1 MKRTLALLAVV
12 MLLISAASCA
22 FASPVLS
29 DNFLE
34 ETWVDGPI
42 ALDVDGVSVE
52 AFVWNMTRSDNGGID
67 DKVVDALG
75 NVSVFGGFG
84 FQPNVAGTYSGTTL
98 KIPLVAASA
107 AKLPQSYSVGIAQQ
121 VLVPVLDENNEI
133 IDYKYDN
140 FVQVFTAA
148 SASCEVKT
156 ENPEVAILTLVL
168 PQEYVIKGYTDES
181 SYDSAIYWVYL
192 IEGGSTPDTPDT
204 PDTPAAPTVD
214 IDGFVG
220 QTEVTVSTEPEIKE
234 GELEYLPLDATRA
247 DEVAGVLEFYGVAE
261 LTEYKTISV
270 LTAIEV
276 SGVVSGVAADVTFSD
291 PCTVKAVLN
300 PGITVPEGAE
310 LRVFLP
316 PYGGDPADTPAANA
330 LTASVM
336 PAETTAAS
344 APDLLDFPAEYD
356 AETSTVTFTTEG
368 EVTIPGDGDMVSI
381 PVIIAAVTK
390 PAPAPSESGGSGG
403 GGCSAG
409 FGALALLAVVPLFA
423 GRKK

>member
-42 ALDVDGVSVE
+42 ALNVDGVSVG
-52 AFVWNMTRSDNGGID
+52 AGVWNMTRSDNGGIA

-75 NVSVFGGFG
+75 DVSVFGGFG

-98 KIPLVAASA
+98 KIPLVAEGA

-148 SASCEVKT
+148 SVSCEVKT
-156 ENPEVAILTLVL
+156 DNPEVAVLTLVL

-204 PDTPAAPTVD
+204 PDTPVAPTVVT
-214 IDGFVG
+214 DGYEA
-220 QTEVTVSTEPEIKE
+220 QAEVTATTEPEVEE
-234 GELEYLPLDATRA
+234 GVLEYLPLDATRA
-247 DEVAGVLEFYGVAE
+247 DEVADALDYCGVAE
-261 LTEYKTISV
+261 LTQYKTISV

-276 SGVVSGVAADVTFSD
+276 RGLGADVKFSE
-291 PCTVKAVLN
+291 PYTVTAVLT
-300 PGITVPEGAE
+300 PGITVPEGAK
-310 LRVFLP
+310 LRVFVP
-316 PYGGDPADTPAANA
+316 QFGDAPAANA

-336 PAETTAAS
+336 PAESGAAS

-356 AETSTVTFTTEG
+356 AETRTVTFTTEG
-368 EVTIPGDGDMVSI
+368 EVTIPMGGT
-381 PVIIAAVTK
+381 PVTVAAVTK
-390 PAPAPSESGGSGG
+390 SAPAPSGGSGG
-403 GGCSAG
+403 GCSAG
-409 FGALALLAVVPLFA
+409 WGALALLAVVPLFA
-423 GRKK
+423 RRKK

>member
-34 ETWVDGPI
+34 ETWVVVDGPI

-52 AFVWNMTRSDNGGID
+52 ARAWNMTRSDNGGIA

-75 NVSVFGGFG
+75 DVSVFGGFG
-84 FQPNVAGTYSGTTL
+84 FQPNVVGTYSGTTL
-98 KIPLVAASA
+98 KIPLVAAGA

-156 ENPEVAILTLVL
+156 ENPEVAVLTLVL

-214 IDGFVG
+214 TDGYEA
-220 QTEVTVSTEPEIKE
+220 QEEVTVTTEPEIKE
-234 GELEYLPLDATRA
+234 GELEYAPLDITLA
-247 DEVAGVLEFYGVAE
+247 DRVARELEFCGVAE
-261 LTEYKTISV
+261 MTEYKTISV
-270 LTAIEV
+270 LTAIHLTSV
-276 SGVVSGVAADVTFSD
+276 GADVTFSD
-291 PCTVKAVLN
+291 PYTVTAELN

-310 LRVFLP
+310 LRVFVP
-316 PYGGDPADTPAANA
+316 QYGGDPADTPAANA

-336 PAETTAAS
+336 PAETRAAS
-344 APDLLDFPAEYD
+344 APTLLDFPAQYN
-356 AETSTVTFTTEG
+356 AETRTVTFTTEG
-368 EVTIPGDGDMVSI
+368 EVTIPAGGT
-381 PVIIAAVTK
+381 PVTIAAVTK

-403 GGCSAG
+403 GCSAG
-409 FGALALLAVVPLFA
+409 FGALALLAVVPLLA
-423 GRKK
+423 HRKK

>member
-42 ALDVDGVSVE
+42 ALDVDGTSVE
-52 AFVWNMTRSDNGGID
+52 AGAWNMTRSDNGGIA

-75 NVSVFGGFG
+75 DVSVFGGFG
-84 FQPNVAGTYSGTTL
+84 FQPNVVGTYSGTTL

-121 VLVPVLDENNEI
+121 VLNEN
-133 IDYKYDN
+133 YDN

-156 ENPEVAILTLVL
+156 ENPEVAVLTLVL

-214 IDGFVG
+214 TDGYEA
-220 QTEVTVSTEPEIKE
+220 QAEVTATTEPQIAE
-234 GELEYLPLDATRA
+234 GVLEYAPLDITLADRVARELEYC
-247 DEVAGVLEFYGVAE
+247 GVAE

-276 SGVVSGVAADVTFSD
+276 SGVGADVTFSD
-291 PCTVKAVLN
+291 PCTVTAELN

-310 LRVFLP
+310 LRVLVP
-316 PYGGDPADTPAANA
+316 QYGDAPAANA

-336 PAETTAAS
+336 PAETASAS
-344 APDLLDFPAEYD
+344 APTLLDFPAEYD

-368 EVTIPGDGDMVSI
+368 EVTIPAVGT
-381 PVIIAAVTK
+381 PVTIAAVTK
-390 PAPAPSESGGSGG
+390 PAPAPSESGSGG

-423 GRKK
+423 RRKK

>member
-42 ALDVDGVSVE
+42 ALGVDGTSVE

-156 ENPEVAILTLVL
+156 ENPEVAVLTLVL

-204 PDTPAAPTVD
+204 PDTPVAPTVD
-214 IDGFVG
+214 MDGYVE
-220 QTEVTVSTEPEIKE
+220 QTEVTVSTEPQIEE
-234 GELEYLPLDATRA
+234 
-247 DEVAGVLEFYGVAE
+247 GVLGYGPAGISLEFLESLGVAE

-270 LTAIEV
+270 LTAIYLT
-276 SGVVSGVAADVTFSD
+276 GVDADVKFSE
-291 PCTVKAVLN
+291 PYTVTAVLN

-310 LRVFLP
+310 LRVLVPQF
-316 PYGGDPADTPAANA
+316 GDAPAANA

-336 PAETTAAS
+336 PAETRAAS
-344 APDLLDFPAEYD
+344 APTLLDFPAEYD

-368 EVTIPGDGDMVSI
+368 EVTIPAVGT
-381 PVIIAAVTK
+381 PVTIAAVTK

-403 GGCSAG
+403 GCSAG
-409 FGALALLAVVPLFA
+409 FGALALLAVVPLLA
-423 GRKK
+423 HRKK

>member
-42 ALDVDGVSVE
+42 ALDVDGVSVG
-52 AFVWNMTRSDNGGID
+52 AGVWNMTRSDNGGID

-75 NVSVFGGFG
+75 DVSVFGGFG
-84 FQPNVAGTYSGTTL
+84 FQPNVVGTYSGTTL
-98 KIPLVAASA
+98 KIPLVAAGA
-107 AKLPQSYSVGIAQQ
+107 AKLPQSYSVGIAEQ
-121 VLVPVLDENNEI
+121 VLNENYE
-133 IDYKYDN
+133 N
-140 FVQVFTAA
+140 FVQVFTAT
-148 SASCEVKT
+148 SVSCEVKT
-156 ENPEVAILTLVL
+156 ENPEVAVLTLVL

-181 SYDSAIYWVYL
+181 SSDSAIYWVYL

-204 PDTPAAPTVD
+204 PDTPVAPTVVTD
-214 IDGFVG
+214 SYEA
-220 QTEVTVSTEPEIKE
+220 QEEVTATTEPQIAE
-234 GELEYLPLDATRA
+234 GVLKYAPLDATCA

-276 SGVVSGVAADVTFSD
+276 SGVGAYVTFSD
-291 PCTVKAVLN
+291 PYTVTAELN

-310 LRVFLP
+310 LRVLVP
-316 PYGGDPADTPAANA
+316 QYGDAPAANA

-336 PAETTAAS
+336 PAETRAAS
-344 APDLLDFPAEYD
+344 APTLLDFPAQYN
-356 AETSTVTFTTEG
+356 AETRTVTFTTEG
-368 EVTIPGDGDMVSI
+368 EVTIPAGGT
-381 PVIIAAVTK
+381 PVTIAAVTK
-390 PAPAPSESGGSGG
+390 SAPAPSESGSGG

-409 FGALALLAVVPLFA
+409 FGALALLAAVPLFA
-423 GRKK
+423 RRKK

>member
-1 MKRTLALLAVV
+1 
-12 MLLISAASCA
+12 
-22 FASPVLS
+22 
-29 DNFLE
+29 
-34 ETWVDGPI
+34 
-42 ALDVDGVSVE
+42 
-52 AFVWNMTRSDNGGID
+52 MTRSDNGGID

-75 NVSVFGGFG
+75 DVSVFGGFG

-98 KIPLVAASA
+98 KIPLVAAGA

-156 ENPEVAILTLVL
+156 ENPEVAVLTLVL

-214 IDGFVG
+214 TDGYEA
-220 QTEVTVSTEPEIKE
+220 QAEVTATTEPQIAE
-234 GELEYLPLDATRA
+234 GVLEYAPLDITLADRVARELEYC
-247 DEVAGVLEFYGVAE
+247 GVAE
-261 LTEYKTISV
+261 LTQYKTISV

-276 SGVVSGVAADVTFSD
+276 SGVGADVTFSD
-291 PCTVKAVLN
+291 PYTVTAVLN

-310 LRVFLP
+310 LRVLVP
-316 PYGGDPADTPAANA
+316 QYGDTPAASA

-336 PAETTAAS
+336 PAEARAAS
-344 APDLLDFPAEYD
+344 APTLLDFPAQYN
-356 AETSTVTFTTEG
+356 AETRTVTFTTEG
-368 EVTIPGDGDMVSI
+368 EVTIPAGGT
-381 PVIIAAVTK
+381 PVTIAAVTK
-390 PAPAPSESGGSGG
+390 SAPAPSESGSGG

-409 FGALALLAVVPLFA
+409 FGALALLAVVPLLA
-423 GRKK
+423 RRKK

>member
-98 KIPLVAASA
+98 KIPLVAAGA

-133 IDYKYDN
+133 IDYKYDK

-148 SASCEVKT
+148 SVSCEVKT
-156 ENPEVAILTLVL
+156 ENPEVAVLTLVL

-181 SYDSAIYWVYL
+181 SYDSAIYWVYI

-204 PDTPAAPTVD
+204 PDTPVAPTVVT
-214 IDGFVG
+214 DGYEA
-220 QTEVTVSTEPEIKE
+220 QEEVTVTTEPEVEE
-234 GELEYLPLDATRA
+234 GVLEYLPLDATRA
-247 DEVAGVLEFYGVAE
+247 DEVADALDYCGVAK
-261 LTEYKTISV
+261 LTQYKTISV
-270 LTAIEV
+270 LTAIRL
-276 SGVVSGVAADVTFSD
+276 SGVGADVKLSE
-291 PCTVKAVLN
+291 PYTVTVVLN

-310 LRVFLP
+310 LRVFVP
-316 PYGGDPADTPAANA
+316 QYGGDPADTPAANA

-336 PAETTAAS
+336 PAESGAAS
-344 APDLLDFPAEYD
+344 APALLDFPAEYD

-368 EVTIPGDGDMVSI
+368 EVTIPMVGT
-381 PVIIAAVTK
+381 PVTVAAVTK
-390 PAPAPSESGGSGG
+390 PAPAPSGGSG

-423 GRKK
+423 RRKK

>member
-52 AFVWNMTRSDNGGID
+52 AIVWNMTRSDNGGID

-98 KIPLVAASA
+98 KIPLVAAGA

-168 PQEYVIKGYTDES
+168 PQEYTIKGKADENS
-181 SYDSAIYWVYL
+181 IGETYWVYL

-214 IDGFVG
+214 TDGYEA
-220 QTEVTVSTEPEIKE
+220 QAEVTATTEPQIAE
-234 GELEYLPLDATRA
+234 
-247 DEVAGVLEFYGVAE
+247 GVLEYAPLDITLADRVARELEFCGVAE
-261 LTEYKTISV
+261 LTQYKTISV

-276 SGVVSGVAADVTFSD
+276 RGLGADVKFSE
-291 PCTVKAVLN
+291 PYTVTAVLN

-310 LRVFLP
+310 LRVLVP
-316 PYGGDPADTPAANA
+316 QYGDTPAANA

-336 PAETTAAS
+336 PAESGAAS
-344 APDLLDFPAEYD
+344 APTLLDFPAEYD

-368 EVTIPGDGDMVSI
+368 EVTIPMVGT
-381 PVIIAAVTK
+381 PVTVAAVTK
-390 PAPAPSESGGSGG
+390 PAPAPSESGSGG

-409 FGALALLAVVPLFA
+409 FGALALLAAVPLFA
-423 GRKK
+423 RRKK

>member
-1 MKRTLALLAVV
+1 M
-12 MLLISAASCA
+12 
-22 FASPVLS
+22 
-29 DNFLE
+29 
-34 ETWVDGPI
+34 
-42 ALDVDGVSVE
+42 
-52 AFVWNMTRSDNGGID
+52 
-67 DKVVDALG
+67 
-75 NVSVFGGFG
+75 
-84 FQPNVAGTYSGTTL
+84 
-98 KIPLVAASA
+98 
-107 AKLPQSYSVGIAQQ
+107 
-121 VLVPVLDENNEI
+121 
-133 IDYKYDN
+133 
-140 FVQVFTAA
+140 
-148 SASCEVKT
+148 
-156 ENPEVAILTLVL
+156 L

-204 PDTPAAPTVD
+204 PDTPAVPTVD

-220 QTEVTVSTEPEIKE
+220 QTEVTVSTDPQIE
-234 GELEYLPLDATRA
+234 GMLLGYGP
-247 DEVAGVLEFYGVAE
+247 AGISLEFLESLGVTE
-261 LTEYKTISV
+261 MTEYKTISV
-270 LTAIEV
+270 LTAIHLASV
-276 SGVVSGVAADVTFSD
+276 GADVTFSD
-291 PCTVKAVLN
+291 PCTVTAVLN

>member
-29 DNFLE
+29 GNLLE

-42 ALDVDGVSVE
+42 ALDVDGASVG
-52 AFVWNMTRSDNGGID
+52 AGVWNMTRSNNGGIA

-75 NVSVFGGFG
+75 DVSVFGGFG
-84 FQPNVAGTYSGTTL
+84 FQPNVVGTYSGTTL
-98 KIPLVAASA
+98 KIPLVAEGA

-121 VLVPVLDENNEI
+121 VLNENYE
-133 IDYKYDN
+133 YEN

-148 SASCEVKT
+148 SVSCEVKT
-156 ENPEVAILTLVL
+156 DNPEVAVLTLVL

-204 PDTPAAPTVD
+204 PDTPVAPTVD
-214 IDGFVG
+214 MDGYVE
-220 QTEVTVSTEPEIKE
+220 QTEVTVSTEPQIEE
-234 GELEYLPLDATRA
+234 GELEYAPLDYGP
-247 DEVAGVLEFYGVAE
+247 AGISLEFLEALGV
-261 LTEYKTISV
+261 TEMTQYKTISV
-270 LTAIEV
+270 LTAIHLT
-276 SGVVSGVAADVTFSD
+276 GVDSDVTFSD
-291 PCTVKAVLN
+291 PCTVTAELN

-310 LRVFLP
+310 LRVFVP
-316 PYGGDPADTPAANA
+316 QYGGDPADTPAANA

-336 PAETTAAS
+336 PAETSAAS
-344 APDLLDFPAEYD
+344 APTLLDFPAEYD

-368 EVTIPGDGDMVSI
+368 EVTIPMDGT
-381 PVIIAAVTK
+381 PVTIAAVTK

-423 GRKK
+423 RRKK

>member
-34 ETWVDGPI
+34 ETWVDERI

-52 AFVWNMTRSDNGGID
+52 AGAWNMTRSDNGGIA

-121 VLVPVLDENNEI
+121 VLNEN
-133 IDYKYDN
+133 YDN

-168 PQEYVIKGYTDES
+168 PQEYTIKGKADENS
-181 SYDSAIYWVYL
+181 IGEIYWVYL

-204 PDTPAAPTVD
+204 PDTPVAPTVD

-220 QTEVTVSTEPEIKE
+220 QTEVTVSTDPQIE
-234 GELEYLPLDATRA
+234 GMLLGYCPASIS
-247 DEVAGVLEFYGVAE
+247 LEFLESLGVAE

-270 LTAIEV
+270 LTAIHLASV
-276 SGVVSGVAADVTFSD
+276 GADVTFSD
-291 PCTVKAVLN
+291 PCTVTAVLN

-316 PYGGDPADTPAANA
+316 PYGGDPADTPAANAA

>member
-42 ALDVDGVSVE
+42 ALDVDGTSVE
-52 AFVWNMTRSDNGGID
+52 AIVWNMTRSDNGGID

-98 KIPLVAASA
+98 KIPLVAAGA

-156 ENPEVAILTLVL
+156 ENPEVAVLTLVL

-204 PDTPAAPTVD
+204 PDTPAAPTVVT
-214 IDGFVG
+214 DGYEA
-220 QTEVTVSTEPEIKE
+220 QAEVTATTEPEVEE
-234 GELEYLPLDATRA
+234 GVLEYLPLDATRA
-247 DEVAGVLEFYGVAE
+247 DEVADALDYCGVAE
-261 LTEYKTISV
+261 LTQYKTISV

-276 SGVVSGVAADVTFSD
+276 RGLGADVTFGD
-291 PCTVKAVLN
+291 PYTVTAKLN
-300 PGITVPEGAE
+300 PGITVPEGAG
-310 LRVFLP
+310 LRVLVP
-316 PYGGDPADTPAANA
+316 QYGNAPAANA

-336 PAETTAAS
+336 PAESGAAS
-344 APDLLDFPAEYD
+344 APTLLDFPAEYD

-368 EVTIPGDGDMVSI
+368 EVTIPMGGT
-381 PVIIAAVTK
+381 PVTVAAVTK
-390 PAPAPSESGGSGG
+390 PAPAPSGGSG

-423 GRKK
+423 RRKK